1 MTSGGA
7 SIPGPK
13 PPVVVAS
20 SSVGGAQ
27 RNIDTPTN
35 RLDAILDRPTTELVH
50 EAGAVVSSAVEE
62 SKTVGGLGINLMTA
76 FALVAASLWSW
87 IAMLLLGP
95 ARVWG
100 FFYSGVLSVA
110 GTALGFA
117 LSVLVFLVFAV
128 VVFIGWFVIRAIV

>member
-1 MTSGGA
+1 MTSGGS

-76 FALVAASLWSW
+76 FALVAASPWSW

-128 VVFIGWFVIRAIV
+128 VVFVGWFVIRAIL